1 MVSRRRQA
9 GHSQTPDKVGWSVG
23 DVDLFEINEALRSGT
38 MAAQKDRAFRERT
51 STSMAVPV
59 RLAIQLAPRELA

>member
-1 MVSRRRQA
+1 LAKRSLADRDGLPFLAIKGHATHKEPQVVSRRRQA

-38 MAAQKDRAFRERT
+38 MAGAEG
-51 STSMAVPV
+51 
-59 RLAIQLAPRELA
+59 